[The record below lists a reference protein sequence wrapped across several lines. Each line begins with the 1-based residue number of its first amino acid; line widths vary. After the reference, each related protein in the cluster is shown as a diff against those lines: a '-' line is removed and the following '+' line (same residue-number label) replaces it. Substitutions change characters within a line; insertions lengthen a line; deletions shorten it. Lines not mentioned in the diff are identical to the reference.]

1 MGRSRASSDRR
12 GAAGFPGHSVTATL
26 KLFQERGETS
36 PEEAGKQ
43 GTFAVGGLLVD
54 ESGAEA
60 TNAVIRNGNLSD
72 PTATRRPSGRRLA
85 CARTAPQALPFTS
98 QLNNRQFARSMREC
112 AGAILRSGMRV
123 IIVAEDNFAGV
134 HENLKPMPRE
144 LQVQAQKDMA
154 FFGVQGKRLRP
165 AHVAPIFASD
175 VSAEHAARSTDIFS
189 ASVQEVQQKVGG
201 EGSEVGPRIFEPTGS
216 VFSNPARSRGAAWPS
231 CQTRTICP
239 TSMPS
244 LSSSPWIP
252 GAPQSRLATPRE

>member
-144 LQVQAQKDMA
+144 LQVFAQ
-154 FFGVQGKRLRP
+154 P
-165 AHVAPIFASD
+165 ARARRHAP
-175 VSAEHAARSTDIFS
+175 
-189 ASVQEVQQKVGG
+189 G
-201 EGSEVGPRIFEPTGS
+201 
-216 VFSNPARSRGAAWPS
+216 PARSHRAAAEGCDDCW
-231 CQTRTICP
+231 QH
-239 TSMPS
+239 
-244 LSSSPWIP
+244 L
-252 GAPQSRLATPRE
+252 RLAGGRAISQRRTSNRSAPVVHCTSEIA